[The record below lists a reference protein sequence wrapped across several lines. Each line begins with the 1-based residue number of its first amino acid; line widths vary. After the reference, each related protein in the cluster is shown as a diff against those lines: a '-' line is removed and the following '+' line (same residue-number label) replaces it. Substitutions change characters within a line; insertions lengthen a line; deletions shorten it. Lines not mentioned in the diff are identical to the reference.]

1 MNWAVIPIRT
11 HVITENDEIV
21 SMVGRYTAGI
31 AGPQDIIAVAES
43 VVAITQK
50 RAILPEA
57 VHPGLAARFLC
68 RFPAKHGSLATPG
81 AMQLAIQEA
90 GLPRI
95 LLGCAAAFCGRL
107 IGKKGYFYLVAGR
120 ELAFIDDIAGTMWP
134 YEKHIILGPK
144 EPDRVVH
151 SIREATGAE
160 AVVADVNDLKCVDIL
175 AATSPESE
183 RIAKETLVDNPFG
196 NDDQQTPI
204 VVIKKVQEGM

>member
-21 SMVGRYTAGI
+21 SLVGRYTAGL

-81 AMQLAIQEA
+81 AMQLAIREA

-95 LLGCAAAFCGRL
+95 LLGCAAAFFGRL

-144 EPDRVVH
+144 EPAVVVH
-151 SIREATGAE
+151 SIQEATGAE
-160 AVVADVNDLKCVDIL
+160 AVIADVNDLKCVDIL

-183 RIAKETLVDNPFG
+183 CIAKEALVNNPFG

-204 VVIKKVQEGM
+204 VVIKKV